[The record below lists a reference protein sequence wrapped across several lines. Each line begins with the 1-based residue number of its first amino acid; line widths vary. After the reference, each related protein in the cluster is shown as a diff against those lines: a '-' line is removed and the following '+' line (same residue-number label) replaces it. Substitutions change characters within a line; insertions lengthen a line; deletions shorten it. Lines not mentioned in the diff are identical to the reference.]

1 MKKNASNNFRGK
13 KNNSY
18 KSYKDNKKVKE
29 VFCVVCTLEILT
41 APDLIKCKRNLVAR
55 YSGTA

>member
-1 MKKNASNNFRGK
+1 MHPTISGGK

-18 KSYKDNKKVKE
+18 KSKNDNIKVKE
-29 VFCVVCTLEILT
+29 VLCVVYALEILT
-41 APDLIKCKRNLVAR
+41 APDLIKCNRNLVAR